1 MCQHVPTIRGCPV
14 PDWNHT
20 VKTLCFPHLPL
31 HHLRSQCVFALKRTH
46 CFKGRCILL
55 SKDRIMSCM
64 HTCIPAYFHTCTLAY
79 LHTSQCHFTSHHITI
94 HYVTPHHIC
103 MTSDHIIIYIYIY
116 TDIYIY
122 TQCIYI
128 YRHIHTMSALITSHF
143 SVGTFLVA
151 ARFPGMIARAFYE
164 AVLCIPW
171 GIKPHVIAL

>member
-79 LHTSQCHFTSHHITI
+79 ITMSLHITSHHITI

-116 TDIYIY
+116 RYIYIHSVYIYIDIY
-122 TQCIYI
+122 TPCL
-128 YRHIHTMSALITSHF
+128 HWSHP
-143 SVGTFLVA
+143 TFRLVH
-151 ARFPGMIARAFYE
+151 FLSLPGFQAWLPEPFMRPSCVFHGG
-164 AVLCIPW
+164 LSPM
-171 GIKPHVIAL
+171 L